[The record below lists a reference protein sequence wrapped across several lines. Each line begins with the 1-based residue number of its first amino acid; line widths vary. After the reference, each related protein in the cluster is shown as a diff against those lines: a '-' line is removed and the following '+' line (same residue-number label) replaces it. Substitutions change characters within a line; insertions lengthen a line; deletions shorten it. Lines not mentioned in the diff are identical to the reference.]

1 MLQLIN
7 NCHAADT
14 LYRFAGKPCWKCSV
28 FHISP
33 WFLIIGR
40 PSWES
45 SIAIFDRFC
54 SVSNG
59 FLKCSRFADKFGKK
73 RMILRIECAELYW
86 TQIYMKKING
96 RIKKICLIF
105 YCNYLPILMLKR
117 FSFIYCF
124 ISSVA
129 EPIRNYL
136 CSNGVSVVVYYLVYH
151 VWSAKS
157 CSQYLSRSSPTGR
170 LRITIFARRRSYIR
184 KHDDFRIAAQRGL
197 QQLCQNWI
205 AIRNM

>member
-1 MLQLIN
+1 
-7 NCHAADT
+7 
-14 LYRFAGKPCWKCSV
+14 
-28 FHISP
+28 
-33 WFLIIGR
+33 
-40 PSWES
+40 
-45 SIAIFDRFC
+45 
-54 SVSNG
+54 
-59 FLKCSRFADKFGKK
+59 
-73 RMILRIECAELYW
+73 MILRVECAELYW